1 MRITSTICLAV
12 TILIYA
18 SAPRGY
24 AVPRRLAD
32 VVAEREAGAASPSS
46 VLLVPEISALW
57 DYEAPEAVL
66 AAVGA
71 AAADTRTPRWAAGYA
86 RWVEGR
92 LMLSLGRVEQARAVM
107 DELGFVQRWVVVGPF
122 DNDNEAGFDQ
132 AYPPEQSLG
141 RPLDL
146 DGAWEGKLREVGWR
160 DFPTPGAPDGA
171 VELGDVLDPAERA
184 CAYLATVVE
193 ARRAGRAALRLGADG
208 AVRVWLNGTQ
218 VYSDAGDRAAVPDRA
233 AAGVQLQRGRNQLVV
248 KSCMTEGPWNLFI
261 RLTQPDGRPLE
272 GVTATADRAALRA
285 TPPRGAAPFAVPSL
299 WSYFWDQVGGEPTDV
314 AGPADAGAEAEAP
327 AEGDAGAEGEAPA
340 AASPPPRAQAE
351 LAKFLTLFG
360 GDDPSEHRAR
370 DAAEAAAAADPSV
383 DNLRLL
389 ARLHPDR
396 NRRIDALRRALAL
409 EPRRAAV
416 LMALAGELAAG
427 PHPEDAIAYVDRAEL
442 VDPGGVATTLAR
454 AEILDSFG
462 MPLTALAQARPLLAR
477 SPNAAVAS
485 SIQTLAHSAGM
496 SELEEEMA
504 RRYYEAHRDSTVLAR
519 DLARLHAGRGERD
532 QALALL
538 RAALEQAPL
547 STMLRAEM
555 ATVLEAAGEAE
566 ASLEQRRAAIAIR
579 PDDGALHQAL
589 ALALDRQGRDEEAQ
603 AAARRSLELRPEN
616 PALTQWLSVV
626 AREERFEGPYVETP
640 ETFLARRGQGSGYDV
655 RSLLDLEVRKVNQ
668 SGQSE
673 EFRQIVYEAV
683 TLQGARNLASY
694 DVTYAPHRQRLRIE
708 RARVYRPDGSTLEA
722 QIGDPRALY
731 DASVRMYYDLESR
744 SIAFGD
750 LQAGD
755 VVEINYRLSDVGSA
769 NELGNYFGELNTLQG
784 GIPRARQAYVLLVP
798 AGRQL
803 VFNDPHMASLEHRV
817 RELDQVVEHVFEAT
831 DVPAIRLETGM
842 PPLPEVVPLLHVST
856 FTSWEELGRWYWNLA
871 RDQLELDTAQRT
883 RVAELVRGARD
894 DLAKV
899 RAIHQ
904 HVVRNV
910 RYVALEFGVHRFKPY
925 RVTDIERRGFG
936 DCKDQASLLVAMLA
950 EAGVEADLVLV
961 RTRRL
966 GRIPTDPPSL
976 EVFNHAIA
984 YVPSLDLYIDP
995 TADRVQV
1002 GALPSDD
1009 QGVTA
1014 LRVSERGVLLTT
1026 IPMIAPDRQTRRI
1039 NLTAELTA
1047 DGNAAGR
1054 LEMIT
1059 TGWLAGM
1066 SRATLDDP
1074 AGRVSY
1080 LERLLGSY
1088 MRGAHVSNV
1097 TTSDLRELDD
1107 DTQATMD
1114 LEVAGFARRE
1124 GADLTFPVS
1133 IAPPLSGVVSLPRR
1147 DQDLIFG
1154 PPMGWIESVDVQVP
1168 AGMTVA
1174 PLPAPVEIETPMATF
1189 RATATRTTTGGR
1201 DTVQLRSTLLW
1212 RAERVTPGDYGALR
1226 ELVERVMAARIAR
1239 VRLVAP

>member
-1 MRITSTICLAV
+1 MRTTTTLCVAF
-12 TILIYA
+12 TILLFA
-18 SAPRGY
+18 SSPQGY
-24 AVPRRLAD
+24 VVPRRLAD

-46 VLLVPEISALW
+46 VLLVHEIAALW
-57 DYEAPEAVL
+57 DHEDPEAVL

-71 AAADTRTPRWAAGYA
+71 AASDARTPRWASSYA

-92 LMLSLGRVEQARAVM
+92 LLRSLGRMEQARAVM
-107 DELGFVQRWVVVGPF
+107 GELGFVQRWVIVGPF
-122 DNDNEAGFDQ
+122 DNDNESGFDT

-160 DFPTPGAPDGA
+160 EYPSPAAPDGA
-171 VELGDVLDPAERA
+171 VEIGAVLDPAERA
-184 CAYLATVVE
+184 CAYLATAID

-208 AVRVWLNGTQ
+208 AVRVWLNGRQ
-218 VYSDAGDRAAVPDRA
+218 VYSDAGDRAAMPDRA

-248 KSCMTEGPWNLFI
+248 KSCMTDGPWNLFL

-272 GVTATADRAALRA
+272 GVTATAERAALLA
-285 TPPRGAAPFAVPSL
+285 TPPRGAAPFEVPSL
-299 WSYFWDQVGGEPTDV
+299 WSYFWDRVGGEPGEAE
-314 AGPADAGAEAEAP
+314 AGAPEGEGAEA
-327 AEGDAGAEGEAPA
+327 
-340 AASPPPRAQAE
+340 SPPARAQAE
-351 LAKFLTLFG
+351 LARFLTLFG

-370 DAAEAAAAADPSV
+370 DAAEAAVAADPSV

-389 ARLHPDR
+389 AGLHPDR
-396 NRRIDALRRALAL
+396 NRRLDALRRALAL
-409 EPRRAAV
+409 EPRRADV
-416 LMALAGELAAG
+416 LMALAGEIAAG
-427 PHPEDAIAYVDRAEL
+427 PHPEDALAYVDRAAQT
-442 VDPGGVATTLAR
+442 DPGGVATTLAR
-454 AEILDSFG
+454 ADLLASFE
-462 MPLTALAQARPLLAR
+462 MPLTAIAQVRPLLGRAPR
-477 SPNAAVAS
+477 AAVAGT
-485 SIQTLAHSAGM
+485 IQTLAASAGL

-504 RRYYEAHRDSTVLAR
+504 RRYFETHRGSTVMAR

-532 QALALL
+532 RALELL
-538 RAALEQAPL
+538 RAGLEHAPL
-547 STMLRAEM
+547 SILLRAEL
-555 ATVLEAAGEAE
+555 ATVLEAAGEVE
-566 ASLEQRRAAIAIR
+566 PSLEQRRASIAIR
-579 PDDGALHQAL
+579 PHDGALHEGL

-603 AAARRSLELRPEN
+603 AAARRSLDLRPEN

-626 AREERFEGPYVETP
+626 AREERFEGPYVEAP

-673 EFRQIVYEAV
+673 EFRQHVFEAV

-694 DVTYAPHRQRLRIE
+694 EVAYAPHRQRLRIE

-722 QIGDPRALY
+722 HIGRPRDLY
-731 DASVRMYYDLESR
+731 DASVRMYYDLQSR
-744 SIAFGD
+744 EIAFGD

-755 VVEINYRLSDVGSA
+755 VVEITYRLSDVGSA

-784 GIPRARQAYVLLVP
+784 GIPRAREVYVLLVP

-803 VFNDPHMASLEHRV
+803 VFNDPHMASLAHRV
-817 RELDQVVEHVFEAT
+817 RELGQVVEHVFEAT

-856 FTSWEELGRWYWNLA
+856 FTSWEELGRWYWSLA
-871 RDQLELDTAQRT
+871 RDQLELDAGQRA

-936 DCKDQASLLVAMLA
+936 DCKDQASLMVAMLGH
-950 EAGVEADLVLV
+950 AGVQADLVLV

-976 EVFNHAIA
+976 EVFNHAIV
-984 YVPSLDLYIDP
+984 YVPSLDMYIDP
-995 TADRVQV
+995 TADRVSV

-1026 IPMIAPDRQTRRI
+1026 IPMMAPDRQTRRVD
-1039 NLTAELTA
+1039 LSVQL
-1047 DGNAAGR
+1047 AAGGDATGR
-1054 LEMIT
+1054 LEMVT
-1059 TGWLAGM
+1059 TGWLAGV

-1088 MRGAHVSNV
+1088 MRGVRVSNV

-1107 DTQATMD
+1107 DTEATMD
-1114 LEVAGFARRE
+1114 LEVPGFARRE
-1124 GADLTFPVS
+1124 GADLSFPMS

-1154 PPMGWIESVDVQVP
+1154 PPVGWIESVDVQVP

-1174 PLPAPVEIETPMATF
+1174 PLPAPVEIDTPMATF
-1189 RATATRTTTGGR
+1189 RATASRTTAGGR

-1226 ELVERVMAARIAR
+1226 ELVERVMAARTAR
-1239 VRLVAP
+1239 VRLVAR